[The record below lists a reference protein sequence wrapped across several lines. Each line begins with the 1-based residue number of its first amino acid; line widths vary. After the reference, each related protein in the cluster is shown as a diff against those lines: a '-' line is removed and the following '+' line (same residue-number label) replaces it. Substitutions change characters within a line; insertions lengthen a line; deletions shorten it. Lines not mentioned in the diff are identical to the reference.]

1 MGVLLEQLGINWK
14 LLVSQGVNFFILLTV
29 LALLVYRPLLKTMEE
44 RKKKI
49 ELGLRGAE
57 EVESRLKAIDTEK
70 TKIIAQAE
78 RTAVDIVGT
87 AEKEGQKR
95 IQSALHEA
103 DKKSALLI
111 EEAKDIA
118 ERKRLEDLGK
128 VTAQARML
136 VKDALIKTVELD
148 PQAVDETLIDRAVKM
163 VKQSI

>member
-14 LLVSQGVNFFILLTV
+14 LLVSQGVNFFILLAALTV
-29 LALLVYRPLLKTMEE
+29 LVYRPLLRAMGE

-49 ELGLRGAE
+49 ELGLCGAE
-57 EVESRLKAIDTEK
+57 EVELRLKAIDTEK
-70 TKIIAQAE
+70 TKIVAQAE

-95 IQSALHEA
+95 IQAALHEA

-111 EEAKDIA
+111 DEAKNIA

-128 VTAQARML
+128 VAAQARML

-148 PQAVDETLIDRAVKM
+148 PQAVDEALIDRAVKM
-163 VKQSI
+163 VKQSL

>member
-57 EVESRLKAIDTEK
+57 EVESRLKAIDT
-70 TKIIAQAE
+70 
-78 RTAVDIVGT
+78 VGT

>member
-1 MGVLLEQLGINWK
+1 M
-14 LLVSQGVNFFILLTV
+14 
-29 LALLVYRPLLKTMEE
+29 
-44 RKKKI
+44 
-49 ELGLRGAE
+49 
-57 EVESRLKAIDTEK
+57 
-70 TKIIAQAE
+70 
-78 RTAVDIVGT
+78 GT